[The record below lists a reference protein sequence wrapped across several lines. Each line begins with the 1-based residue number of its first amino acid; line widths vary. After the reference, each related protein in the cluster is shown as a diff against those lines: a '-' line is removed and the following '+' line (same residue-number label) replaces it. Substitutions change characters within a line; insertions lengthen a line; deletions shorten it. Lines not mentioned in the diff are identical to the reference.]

1 MRAVDTNI
9 LVRLF
14 VNDDPKQAAAARQ
27 AVAAEPIFVPKTVI
41 LELEWVLRSL
51 YGHSPDAIASAVDE
65 LISAPDA
72 EIEDVTAVRRAIV
85 WFRRG
90 VDFADALHLASSGHV
105 DAFLTF
111 DATMRRR
118 AAAIGVRPPVAAP

>member
-27 AVAAEPIFVPKTVI
+27 VVAAEPIFVSKTVI

-51 YGHSPDAIASAVDE
+51 YRHAPDAIASAIE
-65 LISAPDA
+65 WPDCPIF
-72 EIEDVTAVRRAIV
+72 EKRDTSGVTSKRLPLDVFGMA
-85 WFRRG
+85 
-90 VDFADALHLASSGHV
+90 
-105 DAFLTF
+105 
-111 DATMRRR
+111 
-118 AAAIGVRPPVAAP
+118 